1 MGTESSLTEVR
12 HVQWR
17 HWTSVAD
24 AWGRWFDWTDRNF
37 APLTAWLRDH
47 TGWRAG
53 ANVLDIGCGS
63 GYPAVAAAAGVS
75 PGGTVTAI
83 DISPAMIGV
92 ASRRAAEAGLDNVTF
107 QEMDADALGFADETF
122 DVVTCVCTLMFSPEP
137 ERAISEIR
145 RVLKPGGR
153 FGIVVW
159 DEPSVNPFSMLL
171 VSVVSRFIEL
181 PPLPG
186 AGVPGPF
193 RFATAGAL
201 ESALRVGKFSSLTID
216 DRGMTFEFP
225 TVDAYLQIV
234 SEVAGW
240 TRRLQALSADEL
252 LRLRD
257 AVALAVQPYCATGTV
272 RLGAAVH
279 CAAGEK

>member
-1 MGTESSLTEVR
+1 METESPLADAR
-12 HVQWR
+12 HAQKR

-83 DISPAMIGV
+83 DISPAMVGV

-145 RVLKPGGR
+145 RVLRPGGR

-240 TRRLQALSADEL
+240 TRRLQALSADER

-257 AVALAVQPYCATGTV
+257 AVALAVQPYCATGAV

-279 CAAGEK
+279 CAAGGK